1 MDGEKVALVI
11 CLTLF
16 IVVGVNAAIYAMSR
30 GGSTLSQIEILRR
43 ASQRA
48 RQPWKPEDEAL
59 EELSKR
65 VAELRRESDE
75 ARPGDE

>member
-16 IVVGVNAAIYAMSR
+16 IVVGVNAAIYAMLR